1 MIKIICVGKIKEKFY
16 KDAINEYLKRLT
28 KYTKI
33 EIVEVDDDA
42 TEKSLSIEKE
52 RILKNIKPNEFNII
66 LDIEGIMYDSMSLS
80 SKLNQL
86 QIDGK
91 SDINFIIGGSNG
103 LHQDIKNISN
113 MSISFSKLTFPHQL
127 FRVIL
132 LEQIYRCFKIVNN
145 ESYHK

>member
-80 SKLNQL
+80 SKLN
-86 QIDGK
+86 
-91 SDINFIIGGSNG
+91 
-103 LHQDIKNISN
+103 HY
-113 MSISFSKLTFPHQL
+113 KLMEK
-127 FRVIL
+127 VIL
-132 LEQIYRCFKIVNN
+132 IL
-145 ESYHK
+145 